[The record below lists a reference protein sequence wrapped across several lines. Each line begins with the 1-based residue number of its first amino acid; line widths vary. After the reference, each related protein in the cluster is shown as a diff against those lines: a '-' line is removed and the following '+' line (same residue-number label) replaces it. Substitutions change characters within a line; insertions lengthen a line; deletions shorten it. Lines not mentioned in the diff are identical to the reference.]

1 MVEQS
6 QRREWRKR
14 RRRRKR
20 VRLLLK
26 ILIFSVI
33 FCSIGYGG
41 KNLYGKYIAKALRD
55 NPASEALNTEDPADD
70 TKGTNTSN
78 QTPVTDLPENSD
90 TTVNE
95 DLNENPE
102 ETQKPDP
109 SMKPEEPEHSALSEN
124 SDGTNKPDP
133 TNKPEKEKPKPSE
146 KPKKE
151 EKPTPSEK
159 PEVEEDPDIDEQS
172 EEETPDDE
180 NNEEDT
186 EKVDDSYFND
196 AVFVGDSRTEGFG
209 MYSGLKKATFYSE
222 KGLTVDSIF
231 KDKVVKIKG
240 KKVTIMDALKS
251 HSFGKV
257 YIMLGVNELGWP
269 YEDVFIKQYKK
280 IIDDIKEAQP
290 DAVIYIQSIIH
301 VSKEKDKNPPSY
313 ITNKRINSRNKAIKK
328 MAEKENVN
336 YLNVNE
342 VLTDKSGSLF
352 EKAATDGVH
361 LNQKYCLIW
370 KDYLLKHTVK

>member
-14 RRRRKR
+14 RRRQKR
-20 VRLLLK
+20 VRLLFK
-26 ILIFSVI
+26 ILIFLVI

-55 NPASEALNTEDPADD
+55 TLAPEAPDTEDLADD
-70 TKGTNTSN
+70 TERTNESG
-78 QTPVTDLPENSD
+78 QTPATDLPENPD

-102 ETQKPDP
+102 ATQKPDP
-109 SMKPEEPEHSALSEN
+109 SMEPKE
-124 SDGTNKPDP
+124 PDP
-133 TNKPEKEKPKPSE
+133 TSKPEKEEKPKPSE
-146 KPKKE
+146 KPEEE
-151 EKPTPSEK
+151 EKPVSPEK
-159 PEVEEDPDIDEQS
+159 PEVEEAPDTDGQSKKKASDSEKS
-172 EEETPDDE
+172 EENTAKMDA
-180 NNEEDT
+180 
-186 EKVDDSYFND
+186 SYFND
-196 AVFVGDSRTEGFG
+196 AVFIGDSRTEGFG

-222 KGLTVDSIF
+222 KGLMVDSIF
-231 KDKVVKIKG
+231 KDKVVKING
-240 KKVTIMDALKS
+240 EKVTIIDALKS

-280 IIDDIKEAQP
+280 LIDEIKKAQP

-313 ITNKRINSRNKAIKK
+313 ISNKRINSRNKAIKK
-328 MAEKENVN
+328 MAEEESVN
-336 YLNVNE
+336 YLNINE
-342 VLTDKSGSLF
+342 VLTNESGSLF
-352 EKAATDGVH
+352 ENAATDGVH

>member
-14 RRRRKR
+14 RRRQKR
-20 VRLLLK
+20 VRLLFK
-26 ILIFSVI
+26 ILIFLVI

-55 NPASEALNTEDPADD
+55 IPVSKTPGTADSADGSED
-70 TKGTNTSN
+70 TDLSGQTS
-78 QTPVTDLPENSD
+78 PTDLPENPD

-102 ETQKPDP
+102 ATQKPDP
-109 SMKPEEPEHSALSEN
+109 SMEPEEP
-124 SDGTNKPDP
+124 DP
-133 TNKPEKEKPKPSE
+133 TSKPEKEESE
-146 KPKKE
+146 K
-151 EKPTPSEK
+151 
-159 PEVEEDPDIDEQS
+159 
-172 EEETPDDE
+172 
-180 NNEEDT
+180 NEENT
-186 EKVDDSYFND
+186 SKMDDSYFND
-196 AVFVGDSRTEGFG
+196 AVFIGDSRTEGFG

-222 KGLTVDSIF
+222 KGLTIDSIY
-231 KDKVVKIKG
+231 KDKPVKING
-240 KKVTIMDALKS
+240 EKVTIIDALKS

-280 IIDDIKEAQP
+280 LIDEIKKAQP

-328 MAEKENVN
+328 MAEEESVN
-336 YLNVNE
+336 YLNINE
-342 VLTDKSGSLF
+342 VLTNESGNLF
-352 EKAATDGVH
+352 ENAATDGVH